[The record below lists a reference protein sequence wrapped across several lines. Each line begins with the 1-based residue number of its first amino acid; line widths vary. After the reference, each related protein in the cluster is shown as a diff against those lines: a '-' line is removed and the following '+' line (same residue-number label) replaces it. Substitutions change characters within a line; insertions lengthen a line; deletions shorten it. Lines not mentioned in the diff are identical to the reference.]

1 MHFVGLQIKQED
13 GLGSGKEKKWRLSVC
28 IIPAGVRLRRHL
40 ADISPLIYLKV
51 ILQAQRRLGAG

>member
-1 MHFVGLQIKQED
+1 M
-13 GLGSGKEKKWRLSVC
+13 KKNLKWHSSVC